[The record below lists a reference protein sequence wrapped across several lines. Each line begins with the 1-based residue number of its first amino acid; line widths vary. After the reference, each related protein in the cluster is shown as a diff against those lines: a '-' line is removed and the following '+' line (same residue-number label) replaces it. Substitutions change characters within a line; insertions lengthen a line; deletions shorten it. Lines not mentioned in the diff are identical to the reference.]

1 MESTQ
6 AMSSSGQES
15 VICLVLLPECSA
27 SRLLW
32 GSRAGEMGRAEIA
45 ALSLSTFT
53 CVVGGGQLWDS
64 CWHFA
69 LPYLIPC
76 SPSAF
81 VLFSSGEQGND
92 TSGQRWER
100 AGGAVGWAGRCGGGL
115 LGSLRL
121 S

>member
-53 CVVGGGQLWDS
+53 CVGGGAALGQLLAL
-64 CWHFA
+64 CLA
-69 LPYLIPC
+69 LPDTMQPQCIC
-76 SPSAF
+76 F
-81 VLFSSGEQGND
+81 VFQWRTGK
-92 TSGQRWER
+92 
-100 AGGAVGWAGRCGGGL
+100 
-115 LGSLRL
+115 
-121 S
+121 